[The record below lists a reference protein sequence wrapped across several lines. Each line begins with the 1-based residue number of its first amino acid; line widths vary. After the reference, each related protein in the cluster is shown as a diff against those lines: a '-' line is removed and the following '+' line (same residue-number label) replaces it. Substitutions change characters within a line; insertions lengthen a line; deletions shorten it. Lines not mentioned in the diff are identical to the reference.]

1 MNQCET
7 RTRVGL
13 VAVLLALAVGL
24 VAPAAD
30 AASAAG
36 TGKLDRY
43 LERQMRKARVPGL
56 ATAIVV
62 GDEIVQAGGYGWA
75 NPEEESAVTPD
86 TLFYL
91 ASVSKPLTATIAM
104 RLVDRKLLDLDA
116 DVNQYLPFEVHNPY
130 FPDQPITLRQLLT
143 HSSSISDEGFYVRGD
158 EFVSFGDWPGSLI
171 QLLTDYLTPGGLYY
185 DADTSF
191 RDAAPP
197 GSPSGYSNVGITLV
211 GALVES
217 VTGAPFETASHELLF
232 DPLGMTESSWFLAN
246 LDVDLVAVPCAWTP
260 EGYEAYPHFGLAL
273 FPAGNLRTSAVQLA
287 NFARLHLNRGKFEGR
302 RILERKT
309 AKRMVR
315 LQSSGLDR
323 DWGFG
328 FEIAQDDE
336 HRIASH
342 GGGFTGVIT
351 DLWLGLDEGIGV
363 VVLTNGESF
372 VHGKAQVAAFYKIRN
387 RLIKQARRI
396 ARRQE
401 N

>member
-1 MNQCET
+1 MNHSEA

-13 VAVLLALAVGL
+13 VAVLLVITVGL

-30 AASAAG
+30 AASA
-36 TGKLDRY
+36 GKLDRY

-91 ASVSKPLTATIAM
+91 ASAAKPLTATIAM

-116 DVNQYLPFEVHNPY
+116 DVNQYLPFEVHSPH

-143 HSSSISDEGFYVRGD
+143 HSSSISDAGFYARVD
-158 EFVSFGDWPGSLI
+158 ELVSFGDWPGSLI
-171 QLLTDYLTPGGLYY
+171 QFLTDYLTPSGLYY

-191 RDAAPP
+191 RNAAPP
-197 GSPSGYSNVGITLV
+197 GFPSGYSNVGITLV

-217 VTGAPFETASHELLF
+217 VTGASFETASRELLF
-232 DPLGMTESSWFLAN
+232 DPLGMTESSWFLAI
-246 LDVDLVAVPCAWTP
+246 LDVDHVAVPCAWTA
-260 EGYEAYPHFGLAL
+260 EGYVAYPHFGLAA

-315 LQSSGLDR
+315 LQSSGLDNHN
-323 DWGFG
+323 WGLG
-328 FEIAQDDE
+328 FEVAQDNE
-336 HRIASH
+336 HRIAFHS
-342 GGGFTGVIT
+342 GGFAGATT
-351 DLWLGLDEGIGV
+351 NLWLGLDEGIGV
-363 VVLTNGESF
+363 VVLTNGEPHA
-372 VHGKAQVAAFYKIRN
+372 HGRSEVDAFFKIRN

-396 ARRQE
+396 ARRQG